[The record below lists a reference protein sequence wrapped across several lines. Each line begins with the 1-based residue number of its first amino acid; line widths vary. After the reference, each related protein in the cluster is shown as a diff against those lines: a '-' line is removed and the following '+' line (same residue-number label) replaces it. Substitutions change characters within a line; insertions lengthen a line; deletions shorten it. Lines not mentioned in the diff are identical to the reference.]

1 MFKGGWTTVTTPSP
15 AHVWEAAETR
25 IRIAEHLDFLP
36 SGLPRGTSE
45 AITAPSEKQFYLIST
60 DCVLLLLVMKE
71 TSLLLQFQSKISC
84 QMFNVHV
91 SLFFLFFGCAGS
103 LYSEEGLDGT

>member
-1 MFKGGWTTVTTPSP
+1 MEESIFLFKGGWTTVTIPSP

-45 AITAPSEKQFYLIST
+45 AITAPSEKQAYLIST
-60 DCVLLLLVMKE
+60 DCVLFTFCYERNFTPV
-71 TSLLLQFQSKISC
+71 TISIKNI
-84 QMFNVHV
+84 M
-91 SLFFLFFGCAGS
+91 
-103 LYSEEGLDGT
+103 